1 MLKVFVLEY
10 VYKYAGDFVIF
21 SVNINKLV
29 IYPSDGCNP
38 FLQLKNKKPPS
49 SCFKR

>member
-1 MLKVFVLEY
+1 MWMVFVLEC

-29 IYPSDGCNP
+29 IFPSDGCNP
-38 FLQLKNKKPPS
+38 FL
-49 SCFKR
+49 